1 MKHIVIIGV
10 LFFSTVIPG
19 ISQKVKYKDLFILL
33 KAENYSDADRYLRA
47 FLKGDP
53 DHPNA
58 NYYMGRMLQSYLDE
72 QDLMNN
78 NDRII
83 ELADSSVRY
92 LNKSLNITTEKY
104 VKKHDDDYYAEFKR
118 RDMRSAKF
126 VVKISDVQ
134 LDMEERMT
142 AVKKFKADVS
152 KIFVHYNLAVSF
164 YDSTLNYYE
173 KIKENAEFIN
183 VLYFNSGPDQLILF
197 RRLASRYD
205 SSIYNF
211 NIYTNLMKEVGKKDM
226 VQRVVENPIET
237 YPLTNIIKPNFDAKM
252 VEYWNFQKW
261 AVSIEDIVLKQIYP
275 LKKRM
280 VSFDSRLFEL
290 HDRILKDSLDARPE
304 IFRLATE
311 NVAREIV
318 EFDDFALPAAIYNY
332 RIAEINIH
340 SAFNYWHKV
349 VEDTT
354 HVGVKLDVLTD
365 LRNQQRGNVIL
376 LKTLTDANNDNERLI
391 FKEFITARYQDDNGM
406 AEFIRLQT
414 LDVQNDSLLLAGWFA
429 KVLEEDKY
437 AYWNEESIALKVGD
451 QIDNDDATKFS
462 TLMIDSISDRNLGFY
477 AWMESASSLSLS
489 FGISPSSRALDT
501 LYSVH
506 INPSVSSGQEIINLK
521 VLSDAMEEQQ
531 RVWVLNTTHTDDN
544 AKYKVQVFTTDLTKG
559 AGWNKE
565 FSVNGI
571 PISVKY
577 EGSSQSVTLIG
588 ENEEPLIILDV
599 SGEVLVNPKS
609 GEGQIDN

>member
-47 FLKGDP
+47 FLNENP

-173 KIKENAEFIN
+173 KIKQNAESIN
-183 VLYFNSGPDQLILF
+183 VLYFNSGPDQLKLF

-205 SSIYNF
+205 SSLYNF

-237 YPLTNIIKPNFDAKM
+237 YPLTNIIKPNFNAKL

-261 AVSIEDIVLKQIYP
+261 AVSTEDIVLKQIYP

-280 VSFDSRLFEL
+280 VSFDTRLFEL
-290 HDRILKDSLDARPE
+290 HDRIIKDSLDARPE

-318 EFDDFALPAAIYNY
+318 EFDELALPAAIYNY

-354 HVGVKLDVLTD
+354 HVGVKLDVLED
-365 LRNQQRGNVIL
+365 VRNQQRGNVIL
-376 LKTLTDANNDNERLI
+376 LKTLIDANNAIERSI
-391 FKEFITARYQDDNGM
+391 FKEFITERYQDDNGM

-414 LDVQNDSLLLAGWFA
+414 LDVQNDSLLLDTWLT
-429 KVLEEDKY
+429 KVKEEDKY
-437 AYWNEESIALKVGD
+437 TYWKEESIALKVGD

-531 RVWVLNTTHTDDN
+531 RVWVLNTTDTDDN

-571 PISVKY
+571 PTSVKY

-609 GEGQIDN
+609 GEG

>member
-1 MKHIVIIGV
+1 MKHIILVGV
-10 LFFSTVIPG
+10 LLFSTIIPG

-33 KAENYSDADRYLRA
+33 KAENYSDADKYLRV
-47 FLKGDP
+47 FLKEEP
-53 DHPNA
+53 DHPSA

-72 QDLMNN
+72 QDLVNN

-83 ELADSSVRY
+83 ELADSSVMY
-92 LNKSLNITTEKY
+92 LNKSLNLTTEKY
-104 VKKHDDDYYAEFKR
+104 IKKHDDDYYEEFKR

-134 LDMEERMT
+134 LDMEERMA
-142 AVKKFKADVS
+142 AVKKFKSDVS
-152 KIFVHYNLAVSF
+152 NLFVHFNLAVSF
-164 YDSTLNYYE
+164 YDSTLNYYN
-173 KIKENAEFIN
+173 ILKEHAPSINA
-183 VLYFNSGPDQLILF
+183 LYFNSGPDQLLLF

-211 NIYTNLMKEVGKKDM
+211 NIYLNLMKEVGKKDEA
-226 VQRVVENPIET
+226 QRVVENLIET
-237 YPLTNIIKPNFDAKM
+237 YPLVNIIKPDFSAKI
-252 VEYWNFQKW
+252 VEYLNFQEW
-261 AVSIEDIVLKQIYP
+261 AVTTEDIVLKQIYP

-280 VSFDSRLFEL
+280 VSFDIRLFDL
-290 HDRILKDSLDARPE
+290 HDRIIKDSLDARPE

-318 EFDDFALPAAIYNY
+318 EFDELALPAAIYNY

-365 LRNQQRGNVIL
+365 LRKQQRGNVSL
-376 LKTLTDANNDNERLI
+376 LKSLTDANNENERLI
-391 FKEFITARYQDDNGM
+391 FKEFITERYQDDNGM

-414 LDVQNDSLLLAGWFA
+414 LDVQNDSLLLHTWLT
-429 KVLEEDKY
+429 KVKEEDKY
-437 AYWNEESIALKVGD
+437 TYWKEESIALKVGD

-531 RVWVLNTTHTDDN
+531 RVWVLNTTDTDDN

-571 PISVKY
+571 PTSVKY

-609 GEGQIDN
+609 GEG